1 MVRRIASVKMTAAVM
16 RPVGVNSLS
25 FAIVTRSIPYS
36 VPGGAGAPG
45 GLTKNTITSA
55 MMDNVAV
62 AKTIATPSRTLF
74 AIPKTNPKV
83 PFKWHAN

>member
-1 MVRRIASVKMTAAVM
+1 M

-25 FAIVTRSIPYS
+25 FAIVTRSIPNS

-62 AKTIATPSRTLF
+62 AKTIATPSIILF
-74 AIPKTNPKV
+74 AIPKTNPKF
-83 PFKWHAN
+83 PFKRHINW